1 MKILFYNH
9 TGKVSGGERVL
20 LMILAGLDRGRC
32 DPVVLC
38 PTDGR
43 LIQMVSELGVRTA
56 SIQSLEAR
64 FTMRVDRLAK
74 YCASF
79 VRLIQA
85 TRTAVINEAPD
96 IIHANSVRAGLV
108 MSAATFGLRIP
119 VIWHVH
125 DLLPR
130 HPLSTAIRIFAC
142 ASRRNRIVAVSQ
154 AVARRFEGRLS
165 RAFRGRVETIHNAVD
180 VERFCPN
187 QQSRRDTRRALGVEA
202 TTVVGIVG
210 QLTPR
215 KGQLELIEAFAEMSR
230 AVPDAI
236 LLVVGEPLFNRD
248 EEYARSLARAAD
260 RSDAADRIRF
270 LGAREDVPAIMR
282 ALDLLVVNS
291 SVEPFGLTVIEAM
304 ASGTP
309 VLATAVDGLNEIVS
323 HRENGWLVSAR
334 DRRSL
339 VEALFTLVRDRRLR
353 ERIAEEA
360 RRHAVRHFTA
370 GRFLS
375 QIRSLYLK
383 TLTAGSRRLPA
394 RRRNLKTELS
404 AD

>member
-1 MKILFYNH
+1 VKILFYNH

-20 LMILAGLDRGRC
+20 LMILAGLDRGRF

-64 FTMRVDRLAK
+64 FTLRADRLAK

-85 TRTAVINEAPD
+85 TRAAVINEAPD
-96 IIHANSVRAGLV
+96 VIHANSVRAGLV

-142 ASRRNRIVAVSQ
+142 VSRRNRIVAVSE
-154 AVARRFEGRLS
+154 AVAKRFEGSLS

-180 VERFCPN
+180 VERFFPN
-187 QQSRRDTRRALGVEA
+187 QQTREETRCALGLEA
-202 TTVVGIVG
+202 ATVVGIVG

-215 KGQLELIEAFAEMSR
+215 KGQLELIEAFAELAR
-230 AVPDAI
+230 AIPDAI

-248 EEYARSLARAAD
+248 EEYAESLARAAEC
-260 RSDAADRIRF
+260 SGVAGRIQF

-291 SVEPFGLTVIEAM
+291 SAEPFGLTVIEAM
-304 ASGTP
+304 AAGTP
-309 VLATAVDGLNEIVS
+309 VLATAVDGINEIVR
-323 HRENGWLVSAR
+323 HGENGWLVTAQ

-339 VEALFTLVRDRRLR
+339 VEALFTLVRDRQLR
-353 ERIAEEA
+353 ERFGQEGPREA
-360 RRHAVRHFTA
+360 LRRFTI
-370 GRFLS
+370 GKFLNRI
-375 QIRSLYLK
+375 QATY
-383 TLTAGSRRLPA
+383 RRALA
-394 RRRNLKTELS
+394 TTVVSVGGRNLKTELS

>member
-1 MKILFYNH
+1 VKILFYNH

-20 LMILAGLDRGRC
+20 LMILAGLDRGRF

-64 FTMRVDRLAK
+64 FTMRADRLAK

-108 MSAATFGLRIP
+108 MSAATFGLRVP

-142 ASRRNRIVAVSQ
+142 ASRRNRIVAVSE
-154 AVARRFEGRLS
+154 AVARRFEGSLS

-180 VERFCPN
+180 VERFCPKP
-187 QQSRRDTRRALGVEA
+187 QSRRETRCALGLEA
-202 TTVVGIVG
+202 ATVVGIVG

-215 KGQLELIEAFAEMSR
+215 KGQLELIEAFAELSR
-230 AVPDAI
+230 AVPNAI

-248 EEYARSLARAAD
+248 EEYAESLARAAD
-260 RSDAADRIRF
+260 RPGVAGRIQF

-291 SVEPFGLTVIEAM
+291 SAEPFGLTVIEAM

-309 VLATAVDGLNEIVS
+309 VLATAVDGINEIVR
-323 HRENGWLVSAR
+323 HGENGWLVTAQ

-339 VEALFTLVRDRRLR
+339 VEALFTLVRDRQLR
-353 ERIAEEA
+353 ERFGQAGQRDA
-360 RRHAVRHFTA
+360 LRRFTT
-370 GRFLS
+370 GQFLNRI
-375 QIRSLYLK
+375 QATYRRALATTVVSLS
-383 TLTAGSRRLPA
+383 G
-394 RRRNLKTELS
+394 RNLKTELS

>member
-1 MKILFYNH
+1 MKILFFNH

-20 LMILAGLDRGRC
+20 LMILAGLDRGRF

-43 LIQMVSELGVRTA
+43 LMQMVSELGVRTA

-85 TRTAVINEAPD
+85 TRIAVINEAPD

-108 MSAATFGLRIP
+108 TSAATFGLRVP

-142 ASRRNRIVAVSQ
+142 VSRRNRIVAVSQ
-154 AVARRFEGRLS
+154 AVARRFEGGLS

-180 VERFCPN
+180 VERFCPKP
-187 QQSRRDTRRALGVEA
+187 QSRREARCALGIEA
-202 TTVVGIVG
+202 ATVVGIVG

-215 KGQLELIEAFAEMSR
+215 KGQLELIEAFAELSR

-248 EEYARSLARAAD
+248 EEYAESLARAAD
-260 RSDAADRIRF
+260 RSGVAGRIQF

-291 SVEPFGLTVIEAM
+291 SAEPFGLTVIEAM
-304 ASGTP
+304 ASGTA
-309 VLATAVDGLNEIVS
+309 VLATAVDGINEIVR
-323 HRENGWLVSAR
+323 HGENGWLVTAQ

-339 VEALFTLVRDRRLR
+339 VEALFALVRDRQLR
-353 ERIAEEA
+353 ERLGQEGQRDAL
-360 RRHAVRHFTA
+360 RRFTK
-370 GRFLS
+370 GQFLNRI
-375 QIRSLYLK
+375 QAAYRGALATTVVSLS
-383 TLTAGSRRLPA
+383 G
-394 RRRNLKTELS
+394 RNLKTELS